1 MRADGEKSVLPDE
14 VAVDSFT
21 EWFRDAE
28 PRLRNALT
36 ASFGFQVGKEAA
48 ADALSHAWVHWDL
61 VRAKPNPLGYVY
73 GVGRNKGRRMAA
85 LRRPVFLDVPV
96 QRLPHVEPRLP
107 AAIAAL
113 PEKQR
118 TVVTLVYAYE
128 WTFSE
133 VAELMGTAKTTVQNH
148 AERGVKKLRR
158 TLGVEL

>member
-1 MRADGEKSVLPDE
+1 MLPDD

-21 EWFRDAE
+21 EWFPESE
-28 PRLRNALT
+28 PRLRNTLT
-36 ASFGFQVGKEAA
+36 ASLGFQVGKEAA
-48 ADALSHAWVHWDL
+48 ADALSHAWEHWDL

-73 GVGRNKGRRMAA
+73 GIGRNKGRRIAA
-85 LRRPVFLDVPV
+85 RRRPVFLDVPV

-128 WTFSE
+128 WSFSE
-133 VAELMGTAKTTVQNH
+133 VAESATTTSPNISTGRSTKNRPN
-148 AERGVKKLRR
+148 AD
-158 TLGVEL
+158 TT

>member
-1 MRADGEKSVLPDE
+1 MLPDE
-14 VAVDSFT
+14 LAVDSFT

-36 ASFGFQVGKEAA
+36 ASFGFQVGKEVA
-48 ADALSHAWVHWDL
+48 ADALSYAWEHWDL

-73 GVGRNKGRRMAA
+73 GVGRNKGRRMIAR
-85 LRRPVFLDVPV
+85 RRPVFLDVPL
-96 QRLPHVEPRLP
+96 QQLPHVEPELP

-118 TVVTLVYAYE
+118 IVVTLVYAYD
-128 WTFSE
+128 WTLSE

-148 AERGVKKLRR
+148 AERGVASLRR